1 MFCERE
7 KLTADGRAGQ
17 ANLDGDD
24 AEQLL
29 LLEAVAA
36 VLLEA
41 IAAAGGAR
49 LHLDG
54 SGRGREGKGEDA
66 EDGGGKHV
74 D

>member
-1 MFCERE
+1 MRE
-7 KLTADGRAGQ
+7 DQVGKLTADGRAGQ

-36 VLLEA
+36 VLLKA
-41 IAAAGGAR
+41 IAAGVLAG
-49 LHLDG
+49 LDG
-54 SGRGREGKGEDA
+54 RGSGREGKGDNA
-66 EDGGGKHV
+66 EDGGGKHI

>member
-1 MFCERE
+1 MG

-29 LLEAVAA
+29 LLEAVTA

-41 IAAAGGAR
+41 IAAALGAGLEGRGG
-49 LHLDG
+49 
-54 SGRGREGKGEDA
+54 GREGKGDNA
-66 EDGGGKHV
+66 EDG
-74 D
+74 